1 MINFFDVV
9 SEYISFIETNTY
21 SSCEALSDQEMK
33 AYGLIIS
40 GVNADLLTK
49 QQNFELRVRLY
60 DVVEAQKELLVWKS
74 LLLKKQPK
82 HVKTHRKALK
92 N

>member
-21 SSCEALSDQEMK
+21 SNCEALSDQEMK

>member
-49 QQNFELRVRLY
+49 QQNFELRERLY
-60 DVVEAQKELLVWKS
+60 DVVEAQKELLV
-74 LLLKKQPK
+74 
-82 HVKTHRKALK
+82 
-92 N
+92 

>member
-1 MINFFDVV
+1 MVDFFEFV

-21 SSCEALSDQEMK
+21 STCEALNDQEMK

-49 QQNFELRVRLY
+49 QQNFQLRIRLY
-60 DVVEAQKELLVWKS
+60 DAVELQKTALVELS
-74 LLLKKQPK
+74 Q
-82 HVKTHRKALK
+82 
-92 N
+92 

>member
-1 MINFFDVV
+1 MVDFFELV

-21 SSCEALSDQEMK
+21 STCEALNDQEMK

-49 QQNFELRVRLY
+49 QQNFQLRIRLY
-60 DVVEAQKELLVWKS
+60 DAVELQKTALVELS
-74 LLLKKQPK
+74 Q
-82 HVKTHRKALK
+82 
-92 N
+92 